1 MYAMIPMNVM
11 NGHQNNLKLRL
22 LVLLVPLFLLGCA
35 GGNTVAQSAPRVS
48 TSAPQSSVA
57 SPMPSN
63 TVGSSGYPNLD
74 PFKDPEVLQRIR
86 AAYKNMNMAGE
97 QANQINTETNQ
108 KIGEENGKLATV
120 FGMVGQGLGMLGG
133 VLGSQGQSS
142 GTNSPESKDSNAGV
156 KPGGTQAPAGN
167 TTTTIPQKTDG
178 QTAPTSPIN
187 NGTTSTSA
195 PESPNSSPKPQQ
207 VAVVPTATNTE
218 ETQREKTPNL

>member
-1 MYAMIPMNVM
+1 MYAMNPMNAM
-11 NGHQNNLKLRL
+11 NGHQNKLRL

-35 GGNTVAQSAPRVS
+35 GGNTGAQSAPRVS

-63 TVGSSGYPNLD
+63 TLGSSGYPNLD
-74 PFKDPEVLQRIR
+74 PFKDSRLRGQIE
-86 AAYKNMNMAGE
+86 AGYTNYMKMAGE

-133 VLGSQGQSS
+133 VLGSQGQST

-178 QTAPTSPIN
+178 QTAPTSPITD
-187 NGTTSTSA
+187 GTTSTSA
-195 PESPNSSPKPQQ
+195 PESPGDSSKPQQ
-207 VAVVPTATNTE
+207 VAVVPTLIEKE
-218 ETQREKTPNL
+218 ETPNL